1 MERDDDTYQR
11 AAGKRPFQGVRLF
24 VGGIPGKISERE
36 IRDFFQRFGEI
47 LHVSIPT
54 NSKKQTELSKRQI
67 GLGPGFAYIVVKDPS
82 VAQILIKMREIPYPY
97 EKGRIFH
104 IEPAATQSE
113 KNKQKREK
121 ESKRVFVSKWPE
133 GLTSDQIMEHFTTWF
148 GTVIKAYPIANYH
161 GGPSKHIGYVEF
173 DSAETVMEVLKYNTH
188 VVEGRFSIDVEKFVK
203 DKSEQ
208 RGYAY
213 SEQYAYRQTKVF
225 DPFNIL
231 SGQRLRK
238 QGDGPKKQSQYQKG
252 FQDPRNFS
260 YNEEDIREGKL
271 DPSQESIEYEGISD
285 LQSMYES
292 PAKYRHHLPDWSDFD
307 SKKRSSNLQH
317 RSLHQFSR
325 PELPTSS
332 SKAFL
337 NVKAK
342 EESVL
347 SVNVLAGQKIIKGSM
362 PESKKRRL
370 SVIDERRPKSHYSSR
385 LNPKES
391 KLDEGDG
398 NYRINILKKSAIDAP
413 LSTQPGARNKERK
426 AAQPHSIANIS
437 QGPFDVGTSK
447 EVPPDTLETWQQPSL
462 SRD

>member
-1 MERDDDTYQR
+1 MERDDDAHQR
-11 AAGKRPFQGVRLF
+11 AAGERPFKGVRLF
-24 VGGIPGKISERE
+24 VGGTPGKITERE
-36 IRDFFQRFGEI
+36 IKSFFERYGEI
-47 LHVSIPT
+47 LHVTIP
-54 NSKKQTELSKRQI
+54 KKYKNKEIELRKRQF
-67 GLGPGFAYIVVKDPS
+67 GLGPGFAYIVVKDPR
-82 VAQILIKMREIPYPY
+82 VAQKLINMREIPYPH

-104 IEPAATQSE
+104 IEPIAIQSE
-113 KNKQKREK
+113 KHKRMFEM

-133 GLTSDQIMEHFTTWF
+133 ELTSEQIIGHFATWF
-148 GTVIKAYPIANYH
+148 GRVIKAYPISNH
-161 GGPSKHIGYVEF
+161 QGGPSKHIGYVEF
-173 DSAETVMEVLKYNTH
+173 DSALTVKEVLKYSRH
-188 VVEGRFSIDVEKFVK
+188 VIEGMFSIEVERYVK

-208 RGYAY
+208 RGHAY
-213 SEQYAYRQTKVF
+213 SEQDAFRQNKEF

-238 QGDGPKKQSQYQKG
+238 QGNGSKKQSHYQKG

-260 YNEEDIREGKL
+260 YHEEHLREGKL
-271 DPSQESIEYEGISD
+271 DPSQESIENEGISEM
-285 LQSMYES
+285 QSMYES
-292 PAKYRHHLPDWSDFD
+292 SVNYRHHLPEWSDFD

-317 RSLHQFSR
+317 RSLQSFR
-325 PELPTSS
+325 PEQPPSN

-347 SVNVLAGQKIIKGSM
+347 SVNVLAGQKIIKGSKL
-362 PESKKRRL
+362 ESKKRKL
-370 SVIDERRPKSHYSSR
+370 SVIDEKRPKSHYSSR

-398 NYRINILKKSAIDAP
+398 NYRINILKKSGIDAP
-413 LSTQPGARNKERK
+413 DSTQPGARNKERK
-426 AAQPHSIANIS
+426 AAQPLSFANIT
-437 QGPFDVGTSK
+437 QGPFDAGSSK